1 MNKLK
6 KLWPWLLVVLLLALT
21 PFASSFPDGLERVAD
36 DLGFTSLERDA
47 GISLMPDYTIPVVE
61 DGAAS
66 AIIAGIIGAIILL
79 LIFWAVDKAVR
90 IHKQNMR

>member
-6 KLWPWLLVVLLLALT
+6 KLWPWLLVVLLLVLT

-66 AIIAGIIGAIILL
+66 TIIAGIIGVVVLL
-79 LIFWAVDKAVR
+79 LIFWAIDKAVR
-90 IHKQNMR
+90 IHKRNMR